1 MKTSVKKILTIEI
14 IMLITILIGFF
25 IPYLFESERY
35 IIFLLVALI
44 ATYFT
49 VGLDFKRHRKSTETL
64 KTLAI
69 YLLIFFM
76 LSYLSGLFIGFNRTI
91 YSFGLTNIANNIAP
105 TILLIVLCE
114 ILRYHFI
121 KKSNKNKTVVIL
133 SAIIF
138 TIIDICIA
146 NTYYNLSVQH
156 QLYEFVGLIVMCG
169 ITKNILFTIMA
180 LKYDYAVPITYRLF
194 MELYEFIIPIV
205 PGFGPYVKSIIM
217 IVYPVL
223 LTFLMYK
230 GDKIKILI
238 KPINQMKHKKVLII
252 IITLLFV
259 VVALNS
265 GFFKYKTLVVGSDSM
280 KPYISKG
287 DVVMISKTDEED
299 LKKIKKGDI
308 IAFDNSSKIII
319 HRVYKLIP
327 KKDGMYF
334 VTKGDNNNQADQGV
348 VAHGDVV
355 GKVLFRIP
363 MVGLP
368 SIWLNEMF
376 K

>member
-14 IMLITILIGFF
+14 IMLITILSGFF
-25 IPYLFESERY
+25 IPYLFEGERY
-35 IIFLLVALI
+35 IIFLLAAVV

-49 VGLDFKRHRKSTETL
+49 VGLDFKRHKKSTEIL

-69 YLLIFFM
+69 CLLVFFM

-91 YSFGLTNIANNIAP
+91 YSHGLTNIANNIAP
-105 TILLIVLCE
+105 TILLIILCE
-114 ILRYHFI
+114 ILRYQFI
-121 KKSNKNKTVVIL
+121 LKSNKNRIVVIL

-146 NTYYNLSVQH
+146 YTYYNLTVQH

-169 ITKNILFTIMA
+169 ITKNILLTVMA
-180 LKYDYAVPITYRLF
+180 LKYDYVVPITYRLF
-194 MELYEFIIPIV
+194 IELYEFIIPIV

-217 IVYPVL
+217 ILYPII

-230 GDKIKILI
+230 GDKIKINE
-238 KPINQMKHKKVLII
+238 KPINKVKHKIVFIVITTFLLI
-252 IITLLFV
+252 

-265 GFFKYKTLVVGSDSM
+265 GFFKYQTLVVGSDSM
-280 KPYISKG
+280 KTYISKG
-287 DVVMISKTDEED
+287 DVVMIHKLDQDD
-299 LKKIKKGDI
+299 LSELKKGDV
-308 IAFDNSSKIII
+308 IAFNNGSKIIV
-319 HRVYKLIP
+319 HRVYKAIE
-327 KKDGMYF
+327 KKDGVYF

-348 VAHGDVV
+348 VTPSDVL

-363 MVGLP
+363 KVGLP